1 MSSAGLEGIAYLKN
15 PRQIPGSK
23 FGFMFDAYMFL
34 KYDEK
39 GDEESLIACL
49 RYFNDKD
56 RFEFGEIGLYSLT
69 AWVSFFS
76 FAVELGLIYAIDW
89 SDRQQYNLGE
99 NALPRDEYT
108 FVGDIQRVI

>member
-69 AWVSFFS
+69 AWVSFFIRS
-76 FAVELGLIYAIDW
+76 
-89 SDRQQYNLGE
+89 
-99 NALPRDEYT
+99 
-108 FVGDIQRVI
+108 